1 MRAPYC
7 LHKNI
12 FFSVEGWQ
20 QASFPLEIL
29 GSPLFVLEMTSP
41 SLYLQENA
49 PGLQGKPR
57 GNNGNTGVVVIATYW
72 LFCHVISHA
81 YFFLR
86 TYRATLAAVFTTIA
100 TLFLQKKMHIFF

>member
-1 MRAPYC
+1 MPAQK
-7 LHKNI
+7 H
-12 FFSVEGWQ
+12 FFFCGGLAAGQ
-20 QASFPLEIL
+20 LPLRNPGIL
-29 GSPLFVLEMTSP
+29 VVPAGNDQPIIISSEKHSW
-41 SLYLQENA
+41 SS
-49 PGLQGKPR
+49 GKPR
-57 GNNGNTGVVVIATYW
+57 GNNGNTGVVVTATYW